1 MRFFANES
9 VIEMSNFARLIL
21 ASGENC
27 PDMRYA
33 AGFPTPDEFF
43 YYEKDD
49 VCGVICSALEFNRA
63 RSQARSGVTVRPESD
78 FGGPDRIKIVSALAA
93 ELNVDGFLVPQDF
106 PFGVAEKLRRAGIAV
121 EPFEGI
127 FFPEREFKTED
138 EIRQVTIS
146 QRAGEAGCRRAFE
159 ILRETDIGNDRMLYW
174 NGEPLTSEILRAEI
188 DIAMVRLGMLPTGT
202 ICAGGVQGSQPHNVG
217 SGHIPADMPIVM
229 DIFPRSATSGYW
241 GDLTR
246 TVVRGRAS
254 DPVKKAYDTVLT
266 ARESCKAAVCA
277 GVNPVEVHNIAVN
290 IMEKNGFYTGRGEK
304 GDFGFFHGLG
314 HGVGLDIHEAPRLSP
329 RNSKPLKGGEIV
341 TVEPGLYYPEWGGI
355 RLEDLVV
362 VTDGGCRCLTEL
374 EDFLEI

>member
-1 MRFFANES
+1 MLK
-9 VIEMSNFARLIL
+9 FARMIL

-33 AGFPTPDEFF
+33 AGFSTPDEFF
-43 YYEKDD
+43 YYESGD
-49 VCGVICSALEFNRA
+49 VRGVICSALEFNRA
-63 RSQARSGVTVRPESD
+63 RSQARPGVAVRAESE
-78 FGGPDRIKIVSALAA
+78 FGGPDRVTVVRNLAA
-93 ELNVDGFLVPQDF
+93 ELQVDCFLVPQDF
-106 PFGVAEKLRRAGIAV
+106 PFGTAEKLRQAGITV
-121 EPFEGI
+121 EPFDGV
-127 FFPEREFKTED
+127 FFPEREFKSDE

-159 ILRETDIGNDRMLYW
+159 ILRETEISRDRMLYW
-174 NGEPLTSEILRAEI
+174 DSQPLTSELLRSEI
-188 DIAMVRLGMLPTGT
+188 DIAMVKLGMLPTGT
-202 ICAGGVQGSQPHNVG
+202 ICAGGIQGSQPHNTG
-217 SGHIPADMPIVM
+217 SGHLPADMPIVM

-246 TVVRGRAS
+246 TVVRGKAS
-254 DPVKKAYDTVLT
+254 DIVKKAYDAVLA
-266 ARESCKAAVCA
+266 ARETCKAAVCTGA
-277 GVNPVEVHNIAVN
+277 NPAQLHQLAVST
-290 IMEKNGFYTGRGEK
+290 MEKAGFYTGRGDK

-329 RNSKPLKGGEIV
+329 RNPEPLKGGEIV

-362 VTDGGCRCLTEL
+362 VKENGCCCLTEL